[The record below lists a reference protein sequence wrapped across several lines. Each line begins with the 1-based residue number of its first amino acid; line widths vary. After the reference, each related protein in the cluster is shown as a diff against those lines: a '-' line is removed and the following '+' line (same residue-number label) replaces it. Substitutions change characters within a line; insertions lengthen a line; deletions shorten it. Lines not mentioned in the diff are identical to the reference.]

1 MKFVIFYNGEQE
13 VPEREIMRLSSLYTV
28 KEERPKLE
36 LEAVMLNI
44 RPGHNQRLMEA
55 SRTLREYAEFV
66 ERVRKYAKTMVL
78 EEAVERAV
86 TECIAEGILRDFLE
100 KNRAEVIKVCL
111 YEYSQE
117 EHMKFVRE
125 EGFRQGH
132 EHGLEQGQ
140 KEGQEFAHLT
150 NIRNLMKNMDWS
162 VVEAMKAIGIPN
174 EKWQEYEKKLN
185 ESQE

>member
-1 MKFVIFYNGEQE
+1 M
-13 VPEREIMRLSSLYTV
+13 
-28 KEERPKLE
+28 
-36 LEAVMLNI
+36 
-44 RPGHNQRLMEA
+44 
-55 SRTLREYAEFV
+55 

-86 TECIAEGILRDFLE
+86 TECINEEILRDFLE

-111 YEYSQE
+111 YEYNQE

-125 EGFRQGH
+125 EGI
-132 EHGLEQGQ
+132 EQGN
-140 KEGQEFAHLT
+140 LT
-150 NIRNLMKNMDWS
+150 AIRNLMKNMDWS
-162 VVEAMKAIGIPN
+162 AVEAMKAIGIPE